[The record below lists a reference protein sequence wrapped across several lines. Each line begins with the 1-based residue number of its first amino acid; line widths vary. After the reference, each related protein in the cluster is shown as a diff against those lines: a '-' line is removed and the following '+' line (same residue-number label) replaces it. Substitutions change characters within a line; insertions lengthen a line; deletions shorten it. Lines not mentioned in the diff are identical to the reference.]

1 MGSSLVDEIRT
12 KGWYFS
18 GRLYAAIDG
27 VLVWVSIVVVGCGG
41 FPAQSGRRTILQPCV
56 SKTTCL
62 SKDDIAKTQL
72 TELLQL
78 ASDLAN
84 HC

>member
-1 MGSSLVDEIRT
+1 MGSTLVDERYVA
-12 KGWYFS
+12 K
-18 GRLYAAIDG
+18 DG
-27 VLVWVSIVVVGCGG
+27 VSVWVPIVVVGCGG
-41 FPAQSGRRTILQPCV
+41 FPAQSGRRTIRQPCV

-62 SKDDIAKTQL
+62 SRDDIAKTQL
-72 TELLQL
+72 TELLQM